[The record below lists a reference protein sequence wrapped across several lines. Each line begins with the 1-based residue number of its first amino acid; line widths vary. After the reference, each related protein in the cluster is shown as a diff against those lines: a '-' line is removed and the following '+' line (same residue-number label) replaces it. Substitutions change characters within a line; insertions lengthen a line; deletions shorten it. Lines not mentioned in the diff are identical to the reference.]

1 MELSSLHAQLRA
13 KQLQDFYIFTGPE
26 WAVQKI
32 YIDQIS
38 KISGNDIFRADEFS
52 EIYGNIKSKGFLSK
66 NYVYIIRDDREI
78 MTNEK
83 IQKQINDGL
92 LGKNILIYLV
102 TSPDKRMKFWKA
114 YKDIIV
120 EFNPLKPAILK
131 KYIQREIS
139 LSSNNMDKLIEICE
153 YDYGRC
159 LLEVDKIRRYVESES
174 TIICND

>member
-32 YIDQIS
+32 YIDQIA

-52 EIYGNIKSKGFLSK
+52 EIYGKVKSKGFLSK
-66 NYVYIIRDDREI
+66 NYVYVIRDDREI

-92 LGKNILIYLV
+92 LGNNVLIYLV
-102 TSPDKRMKFWKA
+102 TNLDKRTKFYKA
-114 YKDIIV
+114 YNERVV

-139 LSSNNMDKLIEICE
+139 LSSNNIDKLMDICE